1 MCLYI
6 NHRKNKG
13 LFIHRP
19 TIATKPIIVYK
30 FILEQNNFL
39 YSLPRYY
46 CYGRYQPLLSI
57 EEPRLA
63 KYAIN
68 SVSIG
73 IHSYVRRI
81 ISYPSSS
88 LYYCIIP
95 IGAKYYVGIHND
107 IVSDKLIIFKDLDE
121 LIKAYPNSSQLII

>member
-6 NHRKNKG
+6 DHRKNKG
-13 LFIHRP
+13 HFIHCP
-19 TIATKPIIVYK
+19 TVAVKPIIVYK
-30 FILEQNNFL
+30 FISIRNNFL
-39 YSLPRYY
+39 YAPFRYY
-46 CYGRYQPLLSI
+46 CYGSYQSSLSI
-57 EEPRLA
+57 KEPRLA

-73 IHSYVRRI
+73 IHSYIKRI
-81 ISYPSSS
+81 IPYPCTS

-95 IGAKYYVGIHND
+95 LGAKYYVGIDND
-107 IVSDKLIIFKDLDE
+107 IVSDKLIIFKDLNE